1 MQSLGLDASIVQSM
15 NAFIKCDALEPP
27 GPDVCFGDDTIQ
39 WFLLMHNAQ
48 RLWRLQWTMLLPV
61 LCHKIY
67 TIDKPNIVNSGPWE
81 RIFKMNPSMVKICHQ
96 VQIKSQ
102 CILQWKKLNH
112 LPPPILHLFF
122 SLWAKTCYLS
132 HF

>member
-112 LPPPILHLFF
+112 LPPPSYTF
-122 SLWAKTCYLS
+122 SSRSGPRPVT
-132 HF
+132 